1 MRRRSGFAVL
11 LLSALLAAIA
21 VAPAWADPVGQPVDI
36 ERIVRRGTLVVAMTQ
51 ADAPPFHK
59 MTETGLTGVDVDL
72 AQGLA
77 RALGV
82 AVVFDRTA
90 KSYDE
95 VVDIVV
101 RGQADI
107 AISKLSRTLLRARAV
122 KFSSPY
128 LTLRH
133 GMALNRVWLA
143 RATRE
148 HDLSEVIR
156 GFDGRLGVV
165 AKTSYVEYA
174 PRLFPHAEIV
184 EFPRW
189 DEAVAALVRGEVAA
203 LYRDEFEIRRLVI
216 EHPELAL
223 HLKTA
228 FLTDTRD
235 HLCMAVNPRDTQLL
249 QLADIFIDDQ
259 NPKLTVETVLGR
271 LGKAAPKQ
279 GDAP

>member
-1 MRRRSGFAVL
+1 MTRRSGFAL
-11 LLSALLAAIA
+11 FFLTTLFLAIA
-21 VAPAWADPVGQPVDI
+21 VAPAWADPVSRPADI
-36 ERIVRRGTLVVAMTQ
+36 DRILRRGTLVVAMTQ
-51 ADAPPFHK
+51 ADAPPFHM
-59 MTETGLTGVDVDL
+59 MTENGLAGVDVDL

-82 AVVFDRTA
+82 DLVFDRSA
-90 KSYDE
+90 RSYDE

-107 AISKLSRTLLRARAV
+107 AISKLSRTLLRARSV
-122 KFSSPY
+122 SFSSPY

-133 GMALNRVWLA
+133 GMAFNRVWLA

-148 HDLSEVIR
+148 HDLSEIIR

-174 PRLFPHAEIV
+174 RRLFPRAEIV

-189 DEAVAALVRGEVAA
+189 DEAVAALVRGDVAT

-235 HLCMAVNPRDTQLL
+235 HLCMAVNPRDAQLL
-249 QLADIFIDDQ
+249 QIADIYIDDM
-259 NPKLTVETVLGR
+259 NPKLTVETVLSR